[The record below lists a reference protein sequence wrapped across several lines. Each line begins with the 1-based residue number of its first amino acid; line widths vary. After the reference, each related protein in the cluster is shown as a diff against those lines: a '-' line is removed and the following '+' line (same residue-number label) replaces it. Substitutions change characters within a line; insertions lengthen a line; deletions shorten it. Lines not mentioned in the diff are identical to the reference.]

1 MLHKGFTLIELVMT
15 IAILAILLVVA
26 IPSFRALII
35 NNRITTQANEFVSDV
50 TYARAEAVRRNTR
63 ITVCK
68 SADGA
73 TCDTTTATDWSEGW
87 IVFNDPATYGVVNP
101 PGEIVLRVRG
111 ALTSGVTLINS
122 GTGFYY
128 FQFLPS
134 GIVSGVTG
142 LGVPGTAATF
152 TLGQSGYFGRIFN
165 FNTTGRIN
173 ITTTAAVLP

>member
-1 MLHKGFTLIELVMT
+1 MQHKGFTLIELIMT

-26 IPSFRALII
+26 IPSFKALII

-63 ITVCK
+63 VTVCK

-73 TCDTTTATDWSEGW
+73 ICDADAATDWSEGW
-87 IVFNDPATYGVVNP
+87 IVFNDPAIYGVVNP

-111 ALTSGVTLINS
+111 ALTTGATLVNS
-122 GTGFYY
+122 GGGFYY

-142 LGVPGTAATF
+142 GGAPGVAGTF
-152 TLGQSGYFGRIFN
+152 TLCQPGYLGRTFN

-173 ITTTAAVLP
+173 ITTTGICP